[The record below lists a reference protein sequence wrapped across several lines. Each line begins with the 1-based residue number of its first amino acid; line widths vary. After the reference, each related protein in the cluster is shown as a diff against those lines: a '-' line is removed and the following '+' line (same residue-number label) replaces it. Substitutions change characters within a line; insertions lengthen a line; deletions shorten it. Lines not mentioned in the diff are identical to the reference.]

1 MTKDEFLKKVTN
13 LRIGGS
19 YNYERSAGFDDCK
32 KQVIEMIAEL
42 DIEGLTPE
50 TFNMFRETMEA
61 MANRYQELFK
71 LQQQI
76 LFLQEDKIL
85 MQDRFEKNNIEINIL
100 RDFIDSKALGAEM
113 SAFYT
118 KAQKELNNGKQTPF
132 SR

>member
-61 MANRYQELFK
+61 MANRYQALAASVEESTEPIKTLSIHEKFNIH
-71 LQQQI
+71 LQQTAVS
-76 LFLQEDKIL
+76 DAVRTTPRV
-85 MQDRFEKNNIEINIL
+85 DRAM
-100 RDFIDSKALGAEM
+100 ALPATFF
-113 SAFYT
+113 AACHFVL
-118 KAQKELNNGKQTPF
+118 KPP
-132 SR
+132 